1 MSRHAFLA
9 ASSHPA
15 AAAIAPATLA
25 TRLVLVAECTHNV
38 VMLLDAAGRVEWV
51 NHAFSRVTG
60 YILDDIRGRVPRD
73 VLRTGM
79 TAPAAAAEMDLALLE
94 GRSAHVQLTSGSK
107 HGAVRVIDVD
117 LQPLRGGGGELQGFM
132 LVETDITEL
141 VREREAA
148 RALLRALPV
157 GVLVRDAHGTITE
170 ANPAAERIVGRSRAD
185 LIGRSAA
192 DAATTMLPAAGN
204 DLSISFPSM
213 QTLATGQPL
222 HDVPLSLRRPSGEWR
237 AVRVSTAPLRNASGD
252 VSGVL
257 SCIADE
263 TELQAQRTMLAVA
276 QDAARILPWRWDVE
290 NDLAEF
296 EYEPAAAL
304 GFAPSGE
311 DAAAGQM
318 IGLKLW
324 PTVHRDDRAT
334 IVAAIDKLRQTPGQ
348 AYRAEFRLPDVQ
360 GRWRWVLACGAAT
373 ERDEAGSA
381 LRMAGVLLDITDRK
395 AAEAALQRAAT
406 TDELTGLPN
415 RSVLYDRLDRA
426 LSAARRHGHRGALMF
441 VDLDRFKRINDT
453 LGHSAGDALL
463 KALGQRLAGL
473 LRTEDTLARMGG
485 DEWMVLLP
493 HVGTDDVSARAHA
506 GHVAK
511 KLMAALSAPFALPH
525 GECQVGASVGITVF
539 PKTAT
544 ESPDELIREAD
555 AAMYE
560 AKDAGRGGARVFE
573 PEMLRAAVQRF
584 ETEQALQQAL
594 ERHQFSLALQ
604 PKWNTDGTLHGAEVL
619 LRWTHPERGNIPPG
633 DFIAVAEDSGLI
645 VPIGRWVLTQAC
657 RLVAARRRRGQPLS
671 LAVNVSPRQF
681 REAGFVAEL
690 DALLHETGARAQDLT
705 LELTEGLLIDDIDGA
720 SRSMAD
726 LAGRGFRL
734 SIDDFGTGY
743 SSLMYLKRLP
753 IHELKIDRGFVR
765 DVTTDADDAAIVE
778 AIFAIAQR
786 FGISTVA
793 EGVETQAQADW
804 LKAQG
809 CHQLQGYL
817 LGRPVPVAE
826 FLARWCGEAAK
837 DVVPALNG
845 EPAG

>member
-1 MSRHAFLA
+1 MSTLA
-9 ASSHPA
+9 PALYGALPA
-15 AAAIAPATLA
+15 ADDPAAEMRRLA
-25 TRLVLVAECTHNV
+25 LVAERTSNV
-38 VMLLDAAGRVEWV
+38 VMLLDTGGRVQWV
-51 NHAFSRVTG
+51 NSAFNRLTG
-60 YILDDIRGRVPRD
+60 YTLNEIRGRVPRE
-73 VLRTGM
+73 VLRTTQ
-79 TAPAAAAEMDLALLE
+79 TAPAQTAAMDQALAE
-94 GRSAHVQLTSGSK
+94 GRGTHVQMTSACKNGD
-107 HGAVRVIDVD
+107 VRVVDVD
-117 LQPLRGGGGELQGFM
+117 MQPLTDTDGVAQGFV

-148 RALLRALPV
+148 RALLAALPV
-157 GVLVRDAHGTITE
+157 GVLVRDASGLITE
-170 ANPAAERIVGRSRAD
+170 ANPAAERIFGRCHAD
-185 LIGRSAA
+185 LIGRRAA
-192 DAATTMLPAAGN
+192 QTSSNLLNAAGKPLAEADLPA
-204 DLSISFPSM
+204 M
-213 QTLATGQPL
+213 QTLVTGQPQ
-222 HDVPLSLRRPSGEWR
+222 HDVPLVLRRPDGERR
-237 AVRVSTAPLRNASGD
+237 AVRVSTAPLRDALGAI
-252 VSGVL
+252 SGVL

-296 EYEPAAAL
+296 EYEPAPAL
-304 GFAPSGE
+304 GFAPPGE
-311 DAAAGQM
+311 QAPAGQM
-318 IGLKLW
+318 VGLKLW
-324 PTVHRDDRAT
+324 PTVHRDDRTA
-334 IVAAIDKLRQTPGQ
+334 IAAAMEKHRETPSQ

-373 ERDEAGSA
+373 ERDDAGVA

-406 TDELTGLPN
+406 TDDLTGLPN
-415 RSVLYDRLDRA
+415 RAVLYGRLDRA

-463 KALGQRLAGL
+463 KALGRRLASL

-493 HVGTDDVSARAHA
+493 HVGTDDASARVHA
-506 GHVAK
+506 GRVAE
-511 KLMAALSAPFALPH
+511 KLLAALSAPFSLEQ

-539 PKTAT
+539 PKTEA
-544 ESPDELIREAD
+544 EGPDDLIREAD

-560 AKDAGRGGARVFE
+560 AKGAGRGGARVFE

-584 ETEQALQQAL
+584 ETERALQQAL
-594 ERHQFSLALQ
+594 EKDQFSLALQ
-604 PKWNTDGTLHGAEVL
+604 PKWRTDGALHGAEVL
-619 LRWTHPERGNIPPG
+619 LRWTHPELGNIPPG
-633 DFIAVAEDSGLI
+633 DFIPVAEDSGLI
-645 VPIGRWVLTQAC
+645 LPIGRWVLAQAC
-657 RLVAARRRRGQPLS
+657 RLVADRRRRGQPLT

-681 REAGFVAEL
+681 REAGFAAEL
-690 DALLHETGARAQDLT
+690 DALLEETGARAQDLT

-720 SRSMAD
+720 SRRMAE
-726 LAGRGFRL
+726 LAERGFSL

-765 DVTTDADDAAIVE
+765 DVTTDADDAAIVQ
-778 AIFAIAQR
+778 AILAIAQR
-786 FGISTVA
+786 FGIATVA

-809 CHQLQGYL
+809 CHLLQGYL

-826 FLARWCGEAAK
+826 FFARFGGVTTSACAMA
-837 DVVPALNG
+837 
-845 EPAG
+845 